1 MVYYQLDQSWEA
13 EMKAGNLLSALE
25 LLKTQLSTNIVR
37 FLNQFREKPYD
48 EVIELFRILYHGI
61 PFEDEIQNIV
71 DPFFGFQEEFN
82 DITCLEDEL
91 PEQVYVEHSAHK
103 ETSLTDLPSDKS
115 PLYKILEEYSK
126 LEKKVAV
133 SIAQFNEADTV
144 HQLEDTIPNIID
156 KVAATMDRLN
166 QYIDRGEVVQL
177 IMLYCKAFGE
187 SFKLDLSSD
196 YSDFCSI
203 QNDLESQLSDPISEL
218 QKLASIISYLVY
230 PERAKKYQTPEKIEK
245 LQLYRKYAIWMI
257 QVLMVSEGKMEETFS
272 TSYVFH
278 RENVTEEKDIMAVL
292 RNYSLLELL
301 AEARE
306 TIQELR
312 EIQ

>member
-1 MVYYQLDQSWEA
+1 MSE
-13 EMKAGNLLSALE
+13 LE
-25 LLKTQLSTNIVR
+25 
-37 FLNQFREKPYD
+37 
-48 EVIELFRILYHGI
+48 HA
-61 PFEDEIQNIV
+61 
-71 DPFFGFQEEFN
+71 
-82 DITCLEDEL
+82 
-91 PEQVYVEHSAHK
+91 EHSADK
-103 ETSLTDLPSDKS
+103 EASPTEPLSAKSLLHLLKQ
-115 PLYKILEEYSK
+115 YSN
-126 LEKKVAV
+126 LEKEVAV
-133 SIAQFNEADTV
+133 SITQFNEADTV
-144 HQLEDTIPNIID
+144 HQLEDAIPNIID

-187 SFKLDLSSD
+187 FLELDFSSD
-196 YSDFCSI
+196 YSDLCSI
-203 QNDLESQLSDPISEL
+203 EDGLESHLPDPALEM

-257 QVLMVSEGKMEETFS
+257 QVLRVSEEKMEETFS

-301 AEARE
+301 AEAKE

-312 EIQ
+312 GIQ